1 MPKWY
6 DFPWFSVQIVDFSSE
21 PWRYSLYMA
30 DDNCEFDTE
39 LPPIDRHRT
48 VGECGFPMLALAEN
62 KEEQTSRA
70 SKYLVNVYTIGGHK
84 FTFELDSLNESLEWL
99 RDEAVKRR
107 REVCNVP
114 RANMRGNLFS
124 KYSLHFLCL
133 ETVYELQAL
142 EVDQPLKLTNT
153 ISSTGLM
160 DFLLIRKNSK
170 YLVDRI

>member
-1 MPKWY
+1 
-6 DFPWFSVQIVDFSSE
+6 
-21 PWRYSLYMA
+21 
-30 DDNCEFDTE
+30 
-39 LPPIDRHRT
+39 
-48 VGECGFPMLALAEN
+48 MLALAEN